1 MAVFSLRPRAFRIR
15 NPGRDAETDQV
26 RLETVRNAIAMALGD
41 ARRERDGLQQ
51 RLDLY
56 HAQAAT
62 MIDTSGDYGT
72 RAAADETVIRS
83 AEQNAANA
91 RRRLQMLDVQISKF
105 TELMAELD
113 SGVAASAASATG
125 NGAA

>member
-1 MAVFSLRPRAFRIR
+1 MAVFSLRPRAFRVR
-15 NPGRDAETDQV
+15 NQGRDAETDQV

-91 RRRLQMLDVQISKF
+91 RRRLQVLDVQIGKF
-105 TELMAELD
+105 AELMTELDGE
-113 SGVAASAASATG
+113 VATSAVTG

>member
-91 RRRLQMLDVQISKF
+91 RRRLQMLDVQIGKF

>member
-62 MIDTSGDYGT
+62 MIDTSGDYAI
-72 RAAADETVIRS
+72 RAAEDETIIRS
-83 AEQNAANA
+83 AEQNATNA
-91 RRRLQMLDVQISKF
+91 RRRLQVLDAQIGKF
-105 TELMAELD
+105 ADLMTELDGDL
-113 SGVAASAASATG
+113 AASAAED
-125 NGAA
+125 GAA

>member
-91 RRRLQMLDVQISKF
+91 RRRLQMLDLQIGKF

>member
-51 RLDLY
+51 RFDLY

-91 RRRLQMLDVQISKF
+91 RRRLQMLDVQIGKF

>member
-62 MIDTSGDYGT
+62 MIDTSGDYGV
-72 RAAADETVIRS
+72 RATADETVIRS

-91 RRRLQMLDVQISKF
+91 RRRLQVLDAQIGKF
-105 TELMAELD
+105 VELMTELD
-113 SGVAASAASATG
+113 GNVASISEH
-125 NGAA
+125 GAA